1 MNFNPEMFMVM
12 NVVGNS
18 LQLFRIRLNTTGHF
32 GRSVEHYLNSE

>member
-18 LQLFRIRLNTTGHF
+18 LELFRMRLNVTRQF
-32 GRSVEHYLNSE
+32 RLSVEHYLN